1 MLREILK
8 TEDDFFVSERIDGAL
23 FKVDIRSIPDNAFLT
38 RGINKLISSLGISFS
53 GISYV
58 KPRMDTPCM
67 YGACNIL
74 GDRIAVESQ
83 LAWKDVKRIKR
94 EDGGVFYIRID
105 VDGAYS
111 DNQRLVVSWD
121 VENLPI
127 DGIKMSP
134 VLDLLIKAQQPSS

>member
-1 MLREILK
+1 MLRKALQ
-8 TEDDFFVSERIDGAL
+8 TDNGFFVSERVDGAL
-23 FKVDIRSIPDNAFLT
+23 FKADIRSIPDSAFLT
-38 RGINKLISSLGISFS
+38 RGINKLLSSLGISLS

-67 YGACNIL
+67 YGVCKIL
-74 GDRIAVESQ
+74 GDSITVESQ
-83 LAWKDVKRIKR
+83 LAWKDLKRIKR
-94 EDGGVFYIRID
+94 EDGGVFYINID

-111 DNQRLVVSWD
+111 DSQRLVVSWD

-134 VLDLLIKAQQPSS
+134 VLDLLTLTKTQP